1 MSNKPFGIDV
11 TLLSMSL
18 GQKLHQLRKERDL
31 TQDEVGKAA
40 GVYKSQV
47 SNWEKDKEK
56 PSIDSIIALAKFFCV
71 STDYLLFDNVPREGV
86 EAINDFELYEYFRK
100 TESLPKEV
108 KQSIK
113 EIVDAVV
120 LKYRINQMPESKSAA
135 SDQTTPLRKL
145 AGKR

>member
-1 MSNKPFGIDV
+1 MSTETIRVGV
-11 TLLSMSL
+11 TLLTMTF
-18 GQKLHQLRKERDL
+18 GQKLFQLRKERDL
-31 TQDEVGKAA
+31 TQDEVGKAT

-56 PSIDSIIALAKFFCV
+56 PSIDSIIALAKFFGV

-100 TESLPKEV
+100 TETLPKEV
-108 KQSIK
+108 KQAIK
-113 EIVDAVV
+113 EIIDAVV
-120 LKYRINQMPESKSAA
+120 LKYRINQMPEAKP
-135 SDQTTPLRKL
+135 TPETGTLRKV

>member
-1 MSNKPFGIDV
+1 MIDV
-11 TLLSMSL
+11 TVLSMTF
-18 GQKLHQLRKERDL
+18 GEKIYQLRKELDL

-47 SNWEKDKEK
+47 SNWEKNKER
-56 PSIDSIIALAKFFCV
+56 PSIDSIVALAKFFKV
-71 STDYLLFDNVPREGV
+71 STDYLLFDKVPREGV

-100 TESLPKEV
+100 TEALPKEA
-108 KQSIK
+108 KQAIK

-120 LKYRINQMPESKSAA
+120 MKYRIAQMPEARPLPELGGQNS
-135 SDQTTPLRKL
+135 LRKV